1 MKYVV
6 EFLKEVK
13 DYKILAWIIILIVL
27 SVIMIYPIIDA
38 NFLYYQRVSNRVE
51 ILNKVSSIDLNKV
64 ESNDL
69 LLDEYNSILDEIS
82 DKEENYLNNIFIYN
96 ETRTNKIIK
105 FASGAWLFV
114 LVGILIP
121 FSKENRKR
129 KLTLNIFTSLFCF
142 VFAAILGYI
151 GYIIPTIINVIVN
164 VILYI
169 IILIYLAYTIY
180 KLSN

>member
-6 EFLKEVK
+6 EFLKEIK
-13 DYKILAWIIILIVL
+13 DYKKLAWMFIIIVL
-27 SVIMIYPIIDA
+27 LVIMIYPIIDA
-38 NFLYYQRVSNRVE
+38 NFLYYQRISNRVE
-51 ILNKVSSIDLNKV
+51 ILNKVSSIDLKKV
-64 ESNDL
+64 EGNEL

-82 DKEENYLNNIFIYN
+82 DKEENYLNNIFIYK
-96 ETRTNKIIK
+96 ESKTNNVIK
-105 FASGAWLFV
+105 FVSGAWLFA

-129 KLTLNIFTSLFCF
+129 KFMSNIFTSIFCF
-142 VFAAILGYI
+142 VIAALLGYI
-151 GYIIPTIINVIVN
+151 GYIIPTIINVVVN

-180 KLSN
+180 KFSN

>member
-1 MKYVV
+1 MKFVI
-6 EFLKEVK
+6 EFLKEIK
-13 DYKILAWIIILIVL
+13 DYKIIAWIFIIIVL
-27 SVIMIYPIIDA
+27 LLIMLYPIIDA

-51 ILNKVSSIDLNKV
+51 ILNKVSEIDLEELEDNKQ
-64 ESNDL
+64 
-69 LLDEYNSILDEIS
+69 LLDEYHLILDEIS
-82 DKEENYLNNIFIYN
+82 EKENNYLNNIFIYK
-96 ETRTNKIIK
+96 ESKTNNIIK
-105 FASGAWLFV
+105 IVSFAWLFV

-129 KLTLNIFTSLFCF
+129 KLITNIFTSLFCF
-142 VFAAILGYI
+142 AIAAFLGYI

-180 KLSN
+180 KFSN